1 MTGFRWKI
9 TRFALLAML
18 FLIPVLAVACGES
31 ATPTSAPAA
40 TEAPA
45 PAATSAPAPAA
56 TEAPAPAATSAPAAT
71 PAPGAPD
78 PTPTRAP
85 LPTTVPTAA
94 PTEAAVGMMAEP
106 DYAPS
111 MAEYWNPPTDFYG
124 DPVYGGTIR
133 INYEDPL
140 EHGNVWGA
148 MTGAAVRYRTP
159 THNNLVQGDPYDA
172 GKIIPDLARGWT
184 NHEGATGLTL
194 FFHDNIMWHNG
205 EPFTCEDARFTLE
218 TMVTGEGLTSS
229 EMQGKL
235 GFLDM
240 PASSCLDDLTLELN
254 FTEPNATALLAF
266 TDRAALVFNKAWF
279 EGNGEDSMFTDISVG
294 TGPFTW
300 GEGQSIGVDEQDF
313 YRNENYF
320 KDGLPYVDHVKLFG
334 ILDESAQQS
343 AMLAHQTDWHWVRN
357 WGQYDS
363 YVEHD
368 QIQTVIRATRGH
380 HTLWLNARNAPFDN
394 VRVRQAVTMG
404 IDRDTGIRILQDG
417 HGSTGFLMV
426 PGSPWS
432 LDQAAGC
439 AVPGWC
445 PPEDGD
451 WEARRAEARTIL
463 EEEGF
468 PFDQTFTFT
477 VESDEQVQ
485 ARATFFQEQLR
496 LLGIQTDFDL
506 VETVAYRKQ
515 TSEGSWGDILPR
527 NDTMPADD
535 PALGMGYYFRCVS
548 SNNHWTPGTD
558 CDQKAEDLLDRVA
571 TTVDAAAR
579 KALSDELQVYAM
591 EQYWKFPLYWE
602 QEAVAFWPE
611 VRGYYH
617 HPQPSGSFV
626 RWEQLWLD
634 ESHKD
639 DSGFSGQTSGV
650 PGGV

>member
-9 TRFALLAML
+9 FRFAPFAML

-31 ATPTSAPAA
+31 ATATPVPT
-40 TEAPA
+40 
-45 PAATSAPAPAA
+45 ATSAPAP
-56 TEAPAPAATSAPAAT
+56 
-71 PAPGAPD
+71 
-78 PTPTRAP
+78 
-85 LPTTVPTAA
+85 TAA
-94 PTEAAVGMMAEP
+94 PTAQPATQAPEPTATRAAAAPTAMPAATDEPGEGMMMAP
-106 DYAPS
+106 THAPS
-111 MAEYWNPPTDFYG
+111 FSEYWNPPTDFYG
-124 DPVYGGTIR
+124 EPVYGGTLR

-140 EHGNVWGA
+140 DHGNTWGA
-148 MTGAAVRYRTP
+148 YSGVTSRYRIP
-159 THNNLVQGDPYDA
+159 THNHLVQEDPYEA
-172 GKIIPDLARGWT
+172 GRIIPDLARGWT
-184 NHEGATGLTL
+184 NHDNATGVTL
-194 FFHDNIMWHNG
+194 FFHEGIQWHNG

-218 TMVTGEGLTSS
+218 TMVTGEGLTTS

-240 PASSCLDDLTLELN
+240 DASSCLDDLTLELN
-254 FTEPNATALLAF
+254 FVAPNAAAMLAF
-266 TDRAALVFNKAWF
+266 TDRAAVMFNKAWF
-279 EGNGEDSMFTDISVG
+279 LAGGEDVMFTDISVG
-294 TGPFTW
+294 TGPFVW
-300 GEGQSIGVDEQDF
+300 GEGQSVGVNEQDF
-313 YRNENYF
+313 FKNPNYF
-320 KDGLPYVDHVKLFG
+320 KDGLPYVDHVKIFG

-357 WGQYDS
+357 WGQYES

-380 HTLWLNARNAPFDN
+380 HTLWLNAREAPFDN
-394 VRVRQAVTMG
+394 VRVRQAITMG

-417 HGSTGFLMV
+417 HGSTGFIMP
-426 PGSPWS
+426 PGGPWD
-432 LDQAAGC
+432 LDSAVGC

-451 WEARRAEARTIL
+451 WDARRTQARAIL

-496 LLGIQTDFDL
+496 LLGVQTDFDL
-506 VETVAYRKQ
+506 VETIAYRKQ

-535 PALGMGYYFRCVS
+535 PALGMGYYFRCIS
-548 SNNHWTPGTD
+548 SSNHWTPGTE
-558 CDQKAEDLLDRVA
+558 CDERAEELLDQVS
-571 TTVDAAAR
+571 TTVDAADR
-579 KALSDELQVYAM
+579 KALSDELQLYAM

-626 RWEQLWLD
+626 RWEQLWID
-634 ESHKD
+634 PSRKD
-639 DSGFSGQTSGV
+639 DTGFSGQTSGV

>member
-1 MTGFRWKI
+1 MTGFRWNRPVGLRLQM
-9 TRFALLAML
+9 TRFTLLAML
-18 FLIPVLAVACGES
+18 FLIPVLAAACGES
-31 ATPTSAPAA
+31 ATPTPVPPPTTAPEPTATQAPEPTATQAAA
-40 TEAPA
+40 TAPTA
-45 PAATSAPAPAA
+45 MPEA
-56 TEAPAPAATSAPAAT
+56 TEE
-71 PAPGAPD
+71 PGQ
-78 PTPTRAP
+78 
-85 LPTTVPTAA
+85 
-94 PTEAAVGMMAEP
+94 EMMMAPEH
-106 DYAPS
+106 APS
-111 MAEYWNPPTDFYG
+111 FAEYWNPPTGFYG

-148 MTGAAVRYRTP
+148 MTGVAVRYRTP
-159 THNNLVQGDPYDA
+159 THNNLVEGDPYDA
-172 GKIIPDLARGWT
+172 GKIIPDLARGWS

-194 FFHDNIMWHNG
+194 YFHEGIMWHNG

-240 PASSCLDDLTLELN
+240 GGSSCLDDLTLELK
-254 FTEPNATALLAF
+254 FVEPNATALLAF
-266 TDRAALVFNKAWF
+266 TDRAALIFNKAWF
-279 EGNGEDSMFTDISVG
+279 EANGEDSMFTDVSVG
-294 TGPFTW
+294 TGPFVW
-300 GEGQSIGVDEQDF
+300 GEGQSVGVDEQDF
-313 YRNENYF
+313 FKNPNYF

-432 LDQAAGC
+432 VDEAVGC

-451 WEARRAEARTIL
+451 WDARRAEAKAIL

-548 SNNHWTPGTD
+548 ALNHWTPGTD
-558 CDQKAEDLLDRVA
+558 CDQKAEDLLDQVA

-579 KALSDELQVYAM
+579 KALSDELQLYAM

-626 RWEQLWLD
+626 RWEQLWID
-634 ESHKD
+634 ESHKG

>member
-9 TRFALLAML
+9 TRYALLAML
-18 FLIPVLAVACGES
+18 FLIPVLAAACGES
-31 ATPTSAPAA
+31 ATATPVPAPTSPPEPTATSAPEPTATQAAAAQPTAEPAA
-40 TEAPA
+40 TED
-45 PAATSAPAPAA
+45 
-56 TEAPAPAATSAPAAT
+56 
-71 PAPGAPD
+71 PGA
-78 PTPTRAP
+78 
-85 LPTTVPTAA
+85 
-94 PTEAAVGMMAEP
+94 GMMQPAH
-106 DYAPS
+106 APS

-124 DPVYGGTIR
+124 EPIYGGTLR

-140 EHGNVWGA
+140 DHGNAWGA
-148 MTGAAVRYRTP
+148 FSGVTVRYRTP
-159 THNNLVQGDPYDA
+159 THNNLVEDNPYDA

-184 NHEGATGLTL
+184 NHDGATGVTL
-194 FFHDNIMWHNG
+194 YFHEGIQWHNG

-218 TMVTGEGLTSS
+218 TMVTGEGLTTS

-240 PASSCLDDLTLELN
+240 GASSCLDDLTLELK
-254 FTEPNATALLAF
+254 FVEPNATALLAF
-266 TDRAALVFNKAWF
+266 TDRAALMFNKAWF
-279 EGNGEDSMFTDISVG
+279 EANGEDAMFTDISVG
-294 TGPFTW
+294 TGPFMW
-300 GEGQSIGVDEQDF
+300 GEGQSVGVNEQDF
-313 YRNENYF
+313 FKNPDYF
-320 KDGLPYVDHVKLFG
+320 KDGLPYVDQVKVFG
-334 ILDESAQQS
+334 ILDESAQQA
-343 AMLAHQTDWHWVRN
+343 AMLARQTDWHWVRN
-357 WGQYDS
+357 WGQYNA

-380 HTLWLNARNAPFDN
+380 HSLWLNARNAPFDN
-394 VRVRQAVTMG
+394 VRVRQAIMMG

-417 HGSTGFLMV
+417 HGGTGFMMS
-426 PGSPWS
+426 PGSSWE
-432 LDQAAGC
+432 LDQATGC

-445 PPEDGD
+445 PPEDGNWD
-451 WEARRAEARTIL
+451 ARRAEAKAIL

-496 LLGIQTDFDL
+496 LLGVQTDFDL

-548 SNNHWTPGTD
+548 SNNHWTPGSD
-558 CDQKAEDLLDRVA
+558 CDATMETLLDRAA
-571 TTVDAAAR
+571 TTIDAAQR
-579 KALSDELQVYAM
+579 KAISDEIQLYAM

-602 QEAVAFWPE
+602 QEAVAFWPD

-617 HPQPSGSFV
+617 HPQPSSSFV
-626 RWEQLWLD
+626 RWEHLWMD
-634 ESHKD
+634 PSMKD
-639 DSGFSGQTSGV
+639 AGGYSGQTSGV
-650 PGGV
+650 PGGL

>member
-1 MTGFRWKI
+1 MTGYRWKI
-9 TRFALLAML
+9 TRFVLLAAL
-18 FLIPVLAVACGES
+18 FLIPILAAACGES
-31 ATPTSAPAA
+31 ATPTSAPTATAVPAA
-40 TEAPA
+40 PT
-45 PAATSAPAPAA
+45 ATSAPAPTATHAMQAPTVMPQA
-56 TEAPAPAATSAPAAT
+56 TEE
-71 PAPGAPD
+71 PGQ
-78 PTPTRAP
+78 
-85 LPTTVPTAA
+85 
-94 PTEAAVGMMAEP
+94 GMMMAPEH
-106 DYAPS
+106 APS
-111 MAEYWNPPTDFYG
+111 FAEYWNPPTDFYG
-124 DPVYGGTIR
+124 EPVYGGTIR

-148 MTGAAVRYRTP
+148 MTGTAVRYRTP
-159 THNNLVQGDPYDA
+159 THNNLVEGDPYDA
-172 GKIIPDLARGWT
+172 GKIIPDLAQGWT

-194 FFHDNIMWHNG
+194 YFHEGIMWHNG

-218 TMVTGEGLTSS
+218 TMVSGEGLTSS

-240 PASSCLDDLTLELN
+240 GASSCMDDLTLDLK
-254 FTEPNATALLAF
+254 FVEPNATALLAF

-279 EGNGEDSMFTDISVG
+279 EANGEDSMFTDISVG
-294 TGPFTW
+294 TGPFVW
-300 GEGQSIGVDEQDF
+300 GEGQNVGVDEQDF
-313 YRNENYF
+313 FKNPNYF

-394 VRVRQAVTMG
+394 VRVRQAITMG

-417 HGSTGFLMV
+417 HGSTGYLMV

-451 WEARRAEARTIL
+451 WDARRAEARAIL

-468 PFDQTFTFT
+468 PFDETFTFT

-496 LLGIQTDFDL
+496 LLGVQTDFDL

-558 CDQKAEDLLDRVA
+558 CDQRAEALLDSVA

-579 KALSDELQVYAM
+579 KALSDELQLYAM

-626 RWEQLWLD
+626 RWEQLWID